1 MVFLDIRNNLLRL
14 RHDLNLIVTRKKYHK
29 FIGASHN
36 YCSVYLEEE
45 DVGINHFMSD
55 LLDIEKDE
63 KVKGE
68 KKMNKT
74 NNIEKGKDNL
84 ECVFKYKCEDFHV
97 YEINKNRNILN
108 LKYIR
113 EKLMSDKL
121 KSKEYDS
128 YKKNN
133 MLIYLN
139 QYNKSLQDNVL
150 KNNYKEKEER
160 IENNLN
166 ILLNNHS
173 NEECLHFILYK
184 VNKDT
189 QEAIREISKVSG
201 IPITSFHYS
210 GFKDKRSVSTQII
223 STKLNYLKEL
233 NNLKD
238 YYINKKNK
246 KLLICNIEK
255 VRDKKK
261 IELGE
266 HYGNKFIVVLR
277 NVQNNEDYL
286 RDRLKYIK
294 KYGFINY
301 FGMQRFG
308 IYKNTFNKG
317 RVLISRNYKEYINYV
332 LDPHIFE
339 KRQYCGNHI
348 KDSISIYMKKACELY
363 HKRGKDGDRVKN
375 ASVAFRYI
383 THKMNKLLTK
393 IREHEKESTLMVP
406 FNNNINSSSSSSI
419 QYKNEI
425 NIKMNSH
432 INSNSKN
439 KNYVNHKYLYSYM
452 TNSEYEAFIL
462 LRNLYLFEKNKKDMN
477 NMSFNEMDKKDNL
490 DNIKEQHDDNNFYI
504 NKIRCVKGISM
515 ETRRFHMHSYSAK
528 IFNLLTSY
536 RLYNFGIILT
546 KGDYIIT
553 KEKQTQSKELKNQHN
568 YITIYDN
575 ETNCFNIHNVV
586 LPVLGSMSPRLSY
599 LNVFLSFYRKYY
611 MKNVRLVFME
621 ILFYLIYILYED
633 NLFRPK
639 ENVVSTFLRNLK
651 EYVFS
656 IEKKTNNFTI
666 NESIHIF
673 CKDILFKK
681 YPIKK
686 IVHLIK
692 VFDKY
697 INSFEYEYGMTCVF
711 RNIIVLP
718 KNLYFSFTK
727 SNEPKVKF
735 VQDLYLIDVSNKNDM
750 FNTEDNNENN
760 KKLKN
765 YTIINDHMR
774 YDKSLT
780 TTQIKVEHDSKDI
793 YGKNDTLSYNQ
804 GDFKNNI
811 SKKNVIYNYN
821 ALILSFSLYSSSY
834 ATMLIRE
841 LYGKK
846 NELLVHNLIKNCKK
860 YDQRIKDSK

>member
-14 RHDLNLIVTRKKYHK
+14 RHDLNLIVTQ
-29 FIGASHN
+29 
-36 YCSVYLEEE
+36 EE

-121 KSKEYDS
+121 KSKEYD
-128 YKKNN
+128 K
-133 MLIYLN
+133 
-139 QYNKSLQDNVL
+139 
-150 KNNYKEKEER
+150 KEER

-317 RVLISRNYKEYINYV
+317 R
-332 LDPHIFE
+332 
-339 KRQYCGNHI
+339 
-348 KDSISIYMKKACELY
+348 
-363 HKRGKDGDRVKN
+363 
-375 ASVAFRYI
+375 
-383 THKMNKLLTK
+383 
-393 IREHEKESTLMVP
+393 
-406 FNNNINSSSSSSI
+406 
-419 QYKNEI
+419 
-425 NIKMNSH
+425 
-432 INSNSKN
+432 
-439 KNYVNHKYLYSYM
+439 
-452 TNSEYEAFIL
+452 
-462 LRNLYLFEKNKKDMN
+462 
-477 NMSFNEMDKKDNL
+477 
-490 DNIKEQHDDNNFYI
+490 
-504 NKIRCVKGISM
+504 
-515 ETRRFHMHSYSAK
+515 
-528 IFNLLTSY
+528 
-536 RLYNFGIILT
+536 
-546 KGDYIIT
+546 
-553 KEKQTQSKELKNQHN
+553 
-568 YITIYDN
+568 
-575 ETNCFNIHNVV
+575 
-586 LPVLGSMSPRLSY
+586 
-599 LNVFLSFYRKYY
+599 
-611 MKNVRLVFME
+611 
-621 ILFYLIYILYED
+621 
-633 NLFRPK
+633 
-639 ENVVSTFLRNLK
+639 
-651 EYVFS
+651 
-656 IEKKTNNFTI
+656 
-666 NESIHIF
+666 
-673 CKDILFKK
+673 
-681 YPIKK
+681 
-686 IVHLIK
+686 
-692 VFDKY
+692 
-697 INSFEYEYGMTCVF
+697 
-711 RNIIVLP
+711 
-718 KNLYFSFTK
+718 
-727 SNEPKVKF
+727 
-735 VQDLYLIDVSNKNDM
+735 
-750 FNTEDNNENN
+750 
-760 KKLKN
+760 
-765 YTIINDHMR
+765 
-774 YDKSLT
+774 
-780 TTQIKVEHDSKDI
+780 
-793 YGKNDTLSYNQ
+793 
-804 GDFKNNI
+804 
-811 SKKNVIYNYN
+811 
-821 ALILSFSLYSSSY
+821 
-834 ATMLIRE
+834 
-841 LYGKK
+841 
-846 NELLVHNLIKNCKK
+846 
-860 YDQRIKDSK
+860 